1 MSLLTVDQR
10 AFKSDVHALIDRCGS
25 EESHTREWMHSEVE
39 GIVREHGIQIK
50 AGEFAKHVTMLTAAN
65 NAQRAHKL
73 VNALS
78 DKALSKMALAMVLF
92 LWVAI
97 RLALLALFVVLV
109 VMAYQW
115 VTS

>member
-1 MSLLTVDQR
+1 MSVFTIDQR
-10 AFKSDVHALIDRCGS
+10 AFKTDVHTLIDRCGT
-25 EESHTREWMHSEVE
+25 ETSHTREWMHSEVE

-50 AGEFAKHVTMLTAAN
+50 AGEFAKHVSMLTAAN

-78 DKALSKMALAMVLF
+78 DKALSKTALATVLF

-97 RLALLALFVVLV
+97 RLALLALFVILV

-115 VTS
+115 VTA